1 MYGNEAEMARAVRDF
16 IQSSSTPRS
25 EIFVTTKWNP
35 PQPLAEP
42 GVSTDQVYRDL
53 QASKKIFLEDY
64 GLEYVDLM
72 LVHQSRPGP
81 VGRANHWKALVRAK
95 ADGWIKEIGVSNQWV
110 SPSFPQSPAEETSN
124 EKHLADLPAP
134 VPAVNQIEVHPWL
147 QQRPITEY
155 CNKHDIR
162 VIAFCPLVRAHPDRV
177 NDPVVVRLG
186 EKYGKTWAQIIIRW
200 SLQKGYVLTGVK
212 S

>member
-1 MYGNEAEMARAVRDF
+1 MF
-16 IQSSSTPRS
+16 QTS
-25 EIFVTTKWNP
+25 EFHSLS
-35 PQPLAEP
+35 Q
-42 GVSTDQVYRDL
+42 GVVGDL
-53 QASKKIFLEDY
+53 QADN
-64 GLEYVDLM
+64 
-72 LVHQSRPGP
+72 
-81 VGRANHWKALVRAK
+81 A
-95 ADGWIKEIGVSNQWV
+95 
-110 SPSFPQSPAEETSN
+110 SN

-134 VPAVNQIEVHPWL
+134 VPSVNQIEVHPWL

-155 CNKHDIR
+155 CDKHNIR

-200 SLQKGYVLTGVK
+200 SLQKGYALSIGGYR